1 MLQRCESEL
10 LQLAKIWKYY
20 GQSDRRA
27 VFKRIKSKMIA
38 IIVIGGRGRL
48 YIDSVLPEIVQL
60 WAVMPKLYY
69 F

>member
-48 YIDSVLPEIVQL
+48 YIDSALPKI
-60 WAVMPKLYY
+60 
-69 F
+69 

>member
-1 MLQRCESEL
+1 
-10 LQLAKIWKYY
+10 
-20 GQSDRRA
+20 
-27 VFKRIKSKMIA
+27 MIA

-69 F
+69 FQHFSFISVILRESQNVISYCADIFSPHNFD

>member
-1 MLQRCESEL
+1 
-10 LQLAKIWKYY
+10 
-20 GQSDRRA
+20 
-27 VFKRIKSKMIA
+27 MIA